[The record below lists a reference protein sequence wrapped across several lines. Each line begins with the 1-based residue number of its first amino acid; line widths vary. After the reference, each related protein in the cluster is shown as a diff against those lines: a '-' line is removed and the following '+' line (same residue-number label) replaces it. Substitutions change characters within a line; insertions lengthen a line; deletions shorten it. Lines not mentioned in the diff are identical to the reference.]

1 MGALGVERG
10 PSRGARVAPIKG
22 DMSNDTSLNWKWD
35 NLKSTMS
42 LELSLAYLYA
52 DSDLVTATAPQPTAL
67 AATYLATAVRRRLHI
82 VPDSIQL
89 FL

>member
-1 MGALGVERG
+1 
-10 PSRGARVAPIKG
+10 
-22 DMSNDTSLNWKWD
+22 
-35 NLKSTMS
+35 MS